1 LPTEIFG
8 QRQLYFFGCD
18 KKRSRGKKTKSF
30 FKSFRI
36 FAKKKSSVCKNSYV
50 ITNNST
56 GNKSFR
62 RPKVVLC
69 VLFCGF
75 GISLQEQLFFQLIR
89 LGVNCRQVKPSK
101 SANSSFTNC
110 FIAKPLNLLLRI

>member
-8 QRQLYFFGCD
+8 QRLLYFFGCD
-18 KKRSRGKKTKSF
+18 KKPNHFLNLSEF
-30 FKSFRI
+30 LQ
-36 FAKKKSSVCKNSYV
+36 KKSSVCKNSYV